1 MDAPSTIALAAA
13 GANPGISVVAVLL
26 DGVSAVGSH
35 F

>member
-1 MDAPSTIALAAA
+1 MDAPSTIALVAA
-13 GANPGISVVAVLL
+13 GANPEISVVAVPL